1 MILVRDSFFVICSLL
16 TLVLAAGCE
25 NGGGKGASAS
35 GQIGELT
42 TQKTDLQ
49 SKLAQTQAENERL
62 KKQNELIGR
71 LGQDKRAEAIYHLK
85 AVEIG
90 RFTNLYDENKDG
102 VKEKLI
108 VYVQPIDEVGDAIK
122 AAGAVD
128 VQLWDLNKEESK
140 ALISQWRIEPNE
152 LKKLWLESM
161 MSTGYR
167 LSFDITALWEKI
179 GDDKSG
185 LTVKI
190 SFTDYL
196 SGVVFTEQKAI
207 KPTP

>member
-1 MILVRDSFFVICSLL
+1 MRFLGRSLL
-16 TLVLAAGCE
+16 LAMVFATGCE
-25 NGGGKGASAS
+25 NGGGKGVSTS
-35 GQIGELT
+35 GQIQELT
-42 TQKTDLQ
+42 TQKADLQ

-62 KKQNELIGR
+62 KKQNELLGR

-90 RFTNLYDENKDG
+90 RYTNLYDENKDG
-102 VKEKLI
+102 LKEKLI

-122 AAGAVD
+122 VAGVVD

-140 ALISQWRIEPNE
+140 SLMVQWRVEPNE
-152 LKKLWLESM
+152 LKKLWLDTL

-179 GDDKSG
+179 SSDKSA

-190 SFTDYL
+190 NFTDYL
-196 SGVVFTEQKAI
+196 SGGVFTEQKAI
-207 KPTP
+207 KP